1 MPISTGDLGERL
13 GLTIKAEKL
22 QEMGF
27 TPAQRP
33 DGKRAGV
40 FWLESD
46 IPAIATGIA
55 DAMMIIAKVE
65 QDKLDADDEI

>member
-27 TPAQRP
+27 KPAQRP

-46 IPAIATGIA
+46 VPAIARGIA
-55 DAMMIIAKVE
+55 SAMQLIAEAE
-65 QDKLDADDEI
+65 QEKLDADDEI